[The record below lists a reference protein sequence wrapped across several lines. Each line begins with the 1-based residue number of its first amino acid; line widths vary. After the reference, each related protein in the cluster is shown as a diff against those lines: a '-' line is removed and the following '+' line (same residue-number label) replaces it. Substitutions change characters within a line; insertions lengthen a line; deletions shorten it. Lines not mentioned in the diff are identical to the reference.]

1 LERVSYPL
9 ETAVFQWEQGARRLR
24 EADTREANRRVNLV
38 LDELR
43 RRLGSTFSA
52 QELADHYGA
61 GTSWADELAG
71 MESWIVDAAFYKYLR
86 EARNYAGGRAP
97 VEPDPRAA

>member
-1 LERVSYPL
+1 VAYPL
-9 ETAVFQWEQGARRLR
+9 QTAVFQWEQGARRLR

-38 LDELR
+38 LDQLR

-52 QELADHYGA
+52 EELADVYGQ
-61 GTSWADELAG
+61 GTGWADEPSG
-71 MESWIVDAAFYKYLR
+71 MESCIVDAAFHRYLR

-97 VEPDPRAA
+97 AEPDPRS